1 MLNESGKIIIEAL
14 VASVILMVGILGI
27 TKGVAVS
34 LNYLNDSLRI
44 LKDQIHSLP
53 HEVNTS
59 CTQINI
65 PNIGKNVPDSMCDLG
80 DIIRNIFKHIP
91 DTD

>member
-65 PNIGKNVPDSMCDLG
+65 PNIGKVIKCKTSKTPPMYMS
-80 DIIRNIFKHIP
+80 FVK
-91 DTD
+91 